1 MPENLSFP
9 IGLTI
14 RVVLVNAVLFSVF
27 APLLAYWIARSR
39 TPAAKTA
46 EFLVTLPLIFPPV
59 ALGYLLLLVFG
70 KQSFFGGFLYN
81 TFDFRLLFTEAGVVL
96 AAFVAGLPLI
106 VKPLAASFASE
117 KLKEME
123 EAGRSC
129 GLDRTRNFLLVSL
142 PLVKESFLAGLLLA
156 LARASGEVGITLM
169 LGGNVANKTNTL
181 SLEVYNSVAR
191 GDFDTASQLCAVL
204 AAFALVLYL
213 LLYAVRSKK
222 VF

>member
-1 MPENLSFP
+1 
-9 IGLTI
+9 
-14 RVVLVNAVLFSVF
+14 
-27 APLLAYWIARSR
+27 
-39 TPAAKTA
+39 
-46 EFLVTLPLIFPPV
+46 
-59 ALGYLLLLVFG
+59 
-70 KQSFFGGFLYN
+70 
-81 TFDFRLLFTEAGVVL
+81 
-96 AAFVAGLPLI
+96 
-106 VKPLAASFASE
+106 
-117 KLKEME
+117 
-123 EAGRSC
+123 
-129 GLDRTRNFLLVSL
+129 LVSF